1 MNQEVLL
8 ILGMFAATFSVRWLL
23 FGFANQIQFP
33 DWFNAALKFV
43 PVAVLTALFIPMM
56 LKPQGEWW
64 VSVSNPYLIGGIVA
78 AVIAWKSR
86 NLLLTIFCGLGVFIL
101 LKSFL

>member
-8 ILGMFAATFSVRWLL
+8 VLGMMAATFSVRWLL

-33 DWFNAALKFV
+33 EWFNTALNFV

-56 LKPQGEWW
+56 FKPNGEWW
-64 VSVSNPYLIGGIVA
+64 LSMANPYLVGGIIA
-78 AVIAWKSR
+78 GLIAWKTKH
-86 NLLLTIFCGLGVFIL
+86 LLLTIFCGLSVFL
-101 LKSFL
+101 FLQFVL